1 MQLSLFEQSE
11 TTGVDLAELFAAYYQ
26 CRKNKRN
33 TANALAFEVNLEE
46 NLIDLWRE
54 LNSGTYQP
62 RRSIAFI
69 IDQPVKREIFA
80 ADFRDRVVHHWLIG
94 KLNPLFEKQFIYDSY
109 ACRVGKGTHFGI
121 NRADRFIRRCS
132 ANYTRDCF
140 VLKLDI
146 QGFFMHI
153 DRKRLFNRL
162 QLFIREKYQEQDWP
176 KVLEVTKKMV
186 FNDPV
191 RNCYQKSSPKKWV
204 GLPASKSL
212 FHAAPDCGLPIGNLS
227 SQVFA
232 NFYMDMFDHFVK
244 HDLGIK
250 YYGRYVDDFIIVH
263 QSKDY
268 LKRLIPILRTFLT
281 EELGLSLHPKKI
293 YLQHYAKGLTFLGV
307 VIKPNR
313 IYIGA
318 RTKGNFYE
326 AIQRQNVVIQDHKP
340 GKAEQ
345 AQFLSSI
352 NSYLGILQHYH
363 TYNLRK
369 KMLWRYLSG
378 YWWNLSYASG
388 GYVKMVLKLQKG
400 RRPVLEKTEEH

>member
-1 MQLSLFEQSE
+1 
-11 TTGVDLAELFAAYYQ
+11 
-26 CRKNKRN
+26 
-33 TANALAFEVNLEE
+33 
-46 NLIDLWRE
+46 
-54 LNSGTYQP
+54 
-62 RRSIAFI
+62 
-69 IDQPVKREIFA
+69 
-80 ADFRDRVVHHWLIG
+80 
-94 KLNPLFEKQFIYDSY
+94 
-109 ACRVGKGTHFGI
+109 
-121 NRADRFIRRCS
+121 
-132 ANYTRDCF
+132 
-140 VLKLDI
+140 
-146 QGFFMHI
+146 
-153 DRKRLFNRL
+153 
-162 QLFIREKYQEQDWP
+162 
-176 KVLEVTKKMV
+176 
-186 FNDPV
+186 
-191 RNCYQKSSPKKWV
+191 V